1 MKRTNAPRVCIVTA
15 GHMSTCPRM
24 LKAADAMHAAGYDVR
39 VVSASH
45 TPWAVEADRQL
56 RATRSWRWTVLDYS
70 RATARRLQIKTGARM
85 RLARVLTRAFGSRR
99 VPAALFVHAYS
110 RAHDELVR
118 AIAAEPADFV
128 YGGTTGALAAVAEAA
143 DRLRTPYGLDLEDF
157 HTGERSAMV
166 GELNVVA
173 ERVERLALPGAAFL
187 TTSSPMIAD
196 AYAEKYSLRPRTI
209 HNTFSLDLSRAP
221 ESVGPTPWRFYWF
234 SQTLGPG
241 RGLEDFIP
249 AVGRARIAGELHL
262 RARVREPYLS
272 DLMRFA
278 RDAAPLLSVRLHEP
292 AGPDAMVTLAQGHDL
307 GLSGEE
313 PTVLNRRLCLGN
325 KIFTY
330 LAAGVPVLLSATPAQ
345 SQLACELG
353 DAAMVYEAGDIA
365 GLAEQLSC
373 LAGDD
378 RMRARAK
385 EAARAAAVHR
395 WHWEHPLDRGALLDA
410 IGAVVPLPSMK
421 SRTSA

>member
-1 MKRTNAPRVCIVTA
+1 MRTTKPRVCIVTA

-45 TPWAVEADRQL
+45 TPWAVAADREL

-70 RATARRLQIKTGARM
+70 RATARLLQIKTGARM
-85 RLARVLTRAFGSRR
+85 RIAHVLTRTFGSHRA
-99 VPAALFVHAYS
+99 PAALFVHAYS

-143 DRLRTPYGLDLEDF
+143 DRLGTPYGLDLEDF
-157 HTGERSAMV
+157 HTGERSAMT

-196 AYAEKYSLRPRTI
+196 AYAEKYGLRPRTI
-209 HNTFSLDLSRAP
+209 HNTFSLDLSRP
-221 ESVGPTPWRFYWF
+221 QESAEHRPWRFYWF
-234 SQTLGPG
+234 SQTLGSG

-249 AVGRARIAGELHL
+249 AAGRAGIAGELHL
-262 RARVREPYLS
+262 RARAREPYLM
-272 DLMRFA
+272 DLMRLA
-278 RDAAPLLSVRLHEP
+278 RDTAPLLSVTLHEP
-292 AGPDAMVTLAQGHDL
+292 AGPDAMVSLARGYDL

-345 SQLACELG
+345 SQLGSELG
-353 DAAMVYEAGDIA
+353 DAAMVYESGDVA
-365 GLAEQLSC
+365 GLAERLSC
-373 LAGDD
+373 LASDE
-378 RMRARAK
+378 RKRARAK
-385 EAARAAAVHR
+385 EAARAAAVTR
-395 WHWEHPLDRGALLDA
+395 WHWEHPLDRGVLLDA
-410 IGAVVPLPSMK
+410 IGAVLPRPSP
-421 SRTSA
+421 APIA